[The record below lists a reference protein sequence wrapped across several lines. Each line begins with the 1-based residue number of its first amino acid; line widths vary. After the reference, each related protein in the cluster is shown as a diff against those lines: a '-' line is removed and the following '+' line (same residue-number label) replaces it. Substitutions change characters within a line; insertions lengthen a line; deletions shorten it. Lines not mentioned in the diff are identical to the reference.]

1 MGRTFTD
8 DAKVTKAALACARM
22 SRETNASIVKFI
34 GHDEDGTAKFAMILV
49 DGPET
54 TQSVV
59 DVLNAAEERW
69 ESETETET
77 FPTEHSWL
85 QRTWQSMIPSRN

>member
-49 DGPET
+49 DGPDT

-59 DVLNAAEERW
+59 DVLNAAEEQW
-69 ESETETET
+69 DTESETAT
-77 FPTEHSWL
+77 FPKEPSWL
-85 QRTWQSMIPSRN
+85 HQVWQSMIPSRN